1 MRAFLLS
8 LRMRMIRE
16 YAQAHL
22 VKKKEDLYQASS
34 LKGSKNTVI
43 SSSLRP
49 HTNAHTVCTRPT
61 LKAFER
67 FIKGSLRGLYERSI
81 YERTFPNE
89 PFKNLKNNAI
99 SNELSNVNYVKK
111 HFHKRYC
118 VFRFDREPSR
128 IPKRTL
134 ERLKSKVKFVPGIY
148 NA

>member
-1 MRAFLLS
+1 
-8 LRMRMIRE
+8 MIRE

-99 SNELSNVNYVKK
+99 SNELSNVNNVKK
-111 HFHKRYC
+111 HLHKRYR
-118 VFRFDREPSR
+118 VFSILDVIVGQCKTQTTDR
-128 IPKRTL
+128 
-134 ERLKSKVKFVPGIY
+134 
-148 NA
+148 A